1 MPLPQLL
8 FLHALPLDGTMW
20 RAEIERYGGQAIAP
34 SLYLFGKSLHEW
46 ATGVLEMASDGP
58 LIVIGCSVGGSC
70 ALEVAYAAP
79 DRVLGVVMVGAKAGV
94 RPDPTLRDEAIG
106 FVRNEG
112 LQKAWGRYWSPIF
125 GRDASPEV
133 LRAARETALLQ
144 HPDHIVD
151 GLRAFHDRRDLT
163 DFARAWQGTIVSIS
177 GDQDRS
183 PSAAANDAWTSLP
196 NRSSHIVGD
205 CGHYVNLEQPQRF
218 QELLDDALT
227 LISQRV

>member
-1 MPLPQLL
+1 
-8 FLHALPLDGTMW
+8 
-20 RAEIERYGGQAIAP
+20 
-34 SLYLFGKSLHEW
+34 
-46 ATGVLEMASDGP
+46 
-58 LIVIGCSVGGSC
+58 
-70 ALEVAYAAP
+70 
-79 DRVLGVVMVGAKAGV
+79 MVGAKAGV

-112 LQKAWGRYWSPIF
+112 LQKAWGKYWRPIF
-125 GRDASPEV
+125 GRNASPAV
-133 LRAARETALLQ
+133 LCAAQETALLQ

-183 PSAAANDAWTSLP
+183 PSATANDAWTSLP
-196 NRSSHIVGD
+196 NRSSHIVRD

-218 QELLDDALT
+218 HELLDDALT